1 MKLRILLMACLLLPV
16 VVFSQQTGEKSS
28 TLNKQTKVIAVKKQ
42 IQTQPT
48 LVAKTETVN
57 IESYRKANGVP
68 DDFPR
73 YKDTGNPILD
83 KTNYHDAKQKWI
95 TDHPVEFEK
104 IKHLNL

>member
-1 MKLRILLMACLLLPV
+1 MELRILLMVCLLLPV
-16 VVFSQQTGEKSS
+16 VVFSQQTAEKSS
-28 TLNKQTKVIAVKKQ
+28 ILNKQTKVIDVKKH

-57 IESYRKANGVP
+57 MESYRKANGVT

-73 YKDTGNPILD
+73 YRDTGNPKID
-83 KTNYHDAKQKWI
+83 KANYHDAKQEWI
-95 TDHPVEFEK
+95 KDHPVEFEK